1 MRLSDISTQYF
12 QEGSDR
18 QALHRFLGLRVISL
32 TPKICIEMELGD
44 EVRAL
49 GAALHGGVVATL
61 VDVASNVAAVGSKRY
76 VFNKTR
82 LATVSMNIRYIAPA
96 RVGPIRATAE
106 VVHAGYQL
114 ISIDCSI
121 VDGRGTL
128 VARGETTSILSRPA
142 KESRLDASAAGVHRD
157 AGSGP
162 GGEFSGDGE
171 AGTAPADSRDVSR
184 SREPGVSD

>member
-1 MRLSDISTQYF
+1 MHLSDISAQYF
-12 QEGSDR
+12 QEGLDR

-32 TPKICIEMELGD
+32 TPKICIEIELGD
-44 EVRAL
+44 DVRAL

-61 VDVASNVAAVGSKRY
+61 VDVASNIAAVGSERY
-76 VFNKTR
+76 VFNSRMR

-121 VDGRGTL
+121 ADGRGTL

-142 KESRLDASAAGVHRD
+142 KGNRLAEAADGVQRN

-162 GGEFSGDGE
+162 GGESFGD
-171 AGTAPADSRDVSR
+171 ADGRHGSC
-184 SREPGVSD
+184 